1 MIYYTTEFWELV
13 LDVIALFLCGIV
25 LLHLIRNRGKYNQL
39 LLKKPE
45 KENSNNFNE
54 EVATQLVKQQS
65 DRSFETIS
73 NVIEKERM
81 LLHNLMENKEVIKD
95 KKNAHRAIGRNAS
108 KKNKEVI
115 KDKKNAYRAIGRNAS
130 KKKKKKKKEAIKEK
144 KPFFA
149 DETGQVQEDIYNK
162 NSTGSGD
169 LAGDKYNEVSR
180 LADLGLSAKQISE
193 RAKIPMGEVELIVKL
208 KGLGS

>member
-81 LLHNLMENKEVIKD
+81 LLHNLNPLSAEEPV
-95 KKNAHRAIGRNAS
+95 
-108 KKNKEVI
+108 E
-115 KDKKNAYRAIGRNAS
+115 
-130 KKKKKKKKEAIKEK
+130 
-144 KPFFA
+144 
-149 DETGQVQEDIYNK
+149 VQEDIYNK
-162 NSTGSGD
+162 NSTGGGNV
-169 LAGDKYNEVSR
+169 AGDKYDEVSR
-180 LADLGLSAKQISE
+180 LADLGLSVKKISE
-193 RAKIPMGEVELIVKL
+193 RAKIPVGEVELIVKL
-208 KGLGS
+208 KELES

>member
-25 LLHLIRNRGKYNQL
+25 LLHLIRNREKYNQS

-65 DRSFETIS
+65 DRFFETIS

-81 LLHNLMENKEVIKD
+81 LLHNLNPLSAEEPV
-95 KKNAHRAIGRNAS
+95 
-108 KKNKEVI
+108 
-115 KDKKNAYRAIGRNAS
+115 
-130 KKKKKKKKEAIKEK
+130 
-144 KPFFA
+144 
-149 DETGQVQEDIYNK
+149 QVQEDIYNK
-162 NSTGSGD
+162 NSTGGGNV
-169 LAGDKYNEVSR
+169 AGDKYDEVSR
-180 LADLGLSAKQISE
+180 LADLGLSVKKISE
-193 RAKIPMGEVELIVKL
+193 RAKMPMGEVELIVKL
-208 KGLGS
+208 KELES

>member
-81 LLHNLMENKEVIKD
+81 LLHNLNPLSAEEPV
-95 KKNAHRAIGRNAS
+95 
-108 KKNKEVI
+108 
-115 KDKKNAYRAIGRNAS
+115 
-130 KKKKKKKKEAIKEK
+130 
-144 KPFFA
+144 
-149 DETGQVQEDIYNK
+149 QVQEDTYNK
-162 NSTGSGD
+162 NSTGGAN
-169 LAGDKYNEVSR
+169 LAGDRYDEVLR
-180 LADLGLSAKQISE
+180 LADLGLSAKKISE
-193 RAKIPMGEVELIVKL
+193 RAKMPVGEVELIVKL
-208 KGLGS
+208 KELES